1 MAGGPLGGGVAMAVG
16 GCSRVEIRTSLKGKE
31 QMRREREVLRVTQVH
46 FMPPGQL
53 EGLWRPR

>member
-1 MAGGPLGGGVAMAVG
+1 MAVG